1 MVEKIKQ
8 FFKAVVFAARF
19 RHQVRKADRIAGYTG
34 ERRFVIVLDGK
45 PYCVSKRKIR
55 ALTAQGVYK
64 KGVKPEDIIKEA
76 IYYTK

>member
-1 MVEKIKQ
+1 MVDKIKK
-8 FFKAVVFAARF
+8 FFKAAVFAARL
-19 RHQVRKADRIAGYTG
+19 RHQARKADRIAGYTG

-76 IYYTK
+76 I